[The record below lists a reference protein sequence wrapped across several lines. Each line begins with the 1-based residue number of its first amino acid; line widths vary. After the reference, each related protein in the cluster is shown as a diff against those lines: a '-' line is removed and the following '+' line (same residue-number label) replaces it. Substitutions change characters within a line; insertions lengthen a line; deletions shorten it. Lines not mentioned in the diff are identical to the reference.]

1 MPQDHQPVSFRRRQ
15 FVNAAITVISRE
27 GMAKATTRR
36 IAEVAGLPTASL
48 HYCFAT
54 KEDLFH
60 EVYESVAAAGTA
72 EVGLVLQKGIG
83 LYQGIADITKFYMKW
98 IKGNR
103 AMQLATYELM
113 FWSLRSA
120 DSQNLAREAYGRY
133 ALDCS
138 KLLREVRTGQELDV
152 DIDGLSRLLVGVLDG
167 LTLQWLSSSDPD
179 EARLTDDA
187 VKMLQSSLAVMKFES
202 TAASSQPPRTGTDN
216 SI

>member
-1 MPQDHQPVSFRRRQ
+1 MPQDHQPVSFRRKQ

-60 EVYESVAAAGTA
+60 EVYEFVAAVGTA
-72 EVGLVLQKGIG
+72 EVGLGLEQGIG
-83 LYQGIADITKFYMKW
+83 LRQGIADITKFYMQW
-98 IKGNR
+98 ITSNR

-120 DSQNLAREAYGRY
+120 DSQSLAREAYGRY
-133 ALDCS
+133 ARDCS
-138 KLLREVRTGQELDV
+138 KLLREVRTAQELDV

-179 EARLTDDA
+179 EDRLTDDA